1 MYTCNRFS
9 YSNGLGNIDVKLSM
23 TLTQAFGDGRFNI
36 NYPKSGYHSEIH
48 AHQNQ
53 KGDQKPDENKTFN

>member
-1 MYTCNRFS
+1 
-9 YSNGLGNIDVKLSM
+9 M

-36 NYPKSGYHSEIH
+36 NYSKSGYHSEVH

-53 KGDQKPDENKTFN
+53 KGDQKPGENNTFKYTVSPVN